1 MTSPERTRKKGE
13 TGAGEGYTK
22 LVQLRGRSTAHNPP
36 NRFETTEYIPDGEMY
51 DPDAPGPRTQLLTDA
66 SRTII
71 ATNDSPDI
79 GFDASIN
86 PYRGC
91 EHGCVYCLAPET
103 PILHADLTWR
113 PIGEVRTGEE
123 LVAFD
128 EYPGAERTRRLRR
141 ATVERVW
148 WSRKPTLRLITE
160 SGEVLTTAKHR
171 WLQHRNFRWSRTD
184 QLRPGGQ
191 LRRMSV
197 VAEEPEDEDY
207 RAGYLAGLSDGDGTF
222 RFQPGQRSERLGFP
236 APYWRVALA
245 DSEPLVRTAGY
256 LARRGV
262 RVSIRGFDPGP
273 TARRPMM
280 KVETRALA
288 SLEVLH
294 PILTS
299 ERHTRGYRRGWLAG
313 FFDAEGSN
321 STSLRMSQVDARTLD
336 RARRYAAALG
346 FNFTL
351 EVRPGRASTLRLVG
365 PVHERVRFLSTVRPA
380 IRRKLDA
387 VLGWQMRL
395 PPERILA
402 IEPGPTMDVVDI
414 QTSTGTFFAGGLA
427 THNCYARPTHEYLG
441 YSAGLDFETKILVK
455 RDAPALLRKA
465 LSSPK
470 WQPKV
475 LVMSGVTDPYQP
487 AEAKLRIT
495 RGCLEVLAEAR
506 NPVGIITKNHRV
518 TRDIDV
524 LRELAAVGAVRVNL
538 SVTSLDP
545 ELQRSMEPRTSTP
558 ARRLAAIEALTEAG
572 IPVGVMVAPVVPG
585 LTDHEVP
592 AILEA
597 VANAGAVTAG
607 YVALRLPHAVA
618 PLFQQWLERAYP
630 ERAAR
635 VLARVREM
643 RGGKLY
649 DSRWGVRGRG
659 EGVYADHIATLFK
672 ATARRLGLDGG
683 LPPLR
688 TDAFR
693 RPAPPAAP
701 PGPQLGLFD
710 GGG

>member
-1 MTSPERTRKKGE
+1 M
-13 TGAGEGYTK
+13 
-22 LVQLRGRSTAHNPP
+22 QLRGRSTAHNPP
-36 NRFETTEYIPDGEMY
+36 NRFERTAYVPDGDAY

-71 ATNDSPDI
+71 ATNDSPDL
-79 GFDASIN
+79 GFDASVN

-103 PILHADLTWR
+103 PILHADLGWR

-123 LVAFD
+123 LLAFD
-128 EYPGAERTRRLRR
+128 EYPGPERTRRLRR
-141 ATVERVW
+141 ARVERVW

-160 SGEVLTTAKHR
+160 SGEVLTTAEHR
-171 WLQHRNFRWSRTD
+171 WLQHRDFRWSRTE
-184 QLRPGGQ
+184 QLRPGGH

-197 VAEEPEDEDY
+197 VAEEPEDDDY
-207 RAGYLAGLSDGDGTF
+207 RAGYLAGLSEGGTAV
-222 RFQPGQRSERLGFP
+222 R
-236 APYWRVALA
+236 AAVA
-245 DSEPLVRTAGY
+245 S
-256 LARRGV
+256 
-262 RVSIRGFDPGP
+262 
-273 TARRPMM
+273 
-280 KVETRALA
+280 K
-288 SLEVLH
+288 
-294 PILTS
+294 
-299 ERHTRGYRRGWLAG
+299 
-313 FFDAEGSN
+313 
-321 STSLRMSQVDARTLD
+321 VDALI
-336 RARRYAAALG
+336 
-346 FNFTL
+346 
-351 EVRPGRASTLRLVG
+351 GR
-365 PVHERVRFLSTVRPA
+365 E
-380 IRRKLDA
+380 
-387 VLGWQMRL
+387 MRL

-465 LSSPK
+465 LASPK

-518 TRDIDV
+518 TRDIDL

-558 ARRLAAIEALTEAG
+558 ARRLAAIEALSEAG

-693 RPAPPAAP
+693 RPAPPSGP
-701 PGPQLGLFD
+701 PKAQLGLFD
-710 GGG
+710 EGAA